1 MEKTLHKVKAYLYEN
16 QLTDDPNDF
25 IARVSSE
32 RSLNVEDIC
41 KSAVTRGGADISA
54 EAMRHG
60 VELFQKEMAYLLSDG
75 YSVNT
80 GYFTATT
87 LIKGTFNSP
96 RETFNPD
103 KHSVLFK
110 FNQGEAMRKELSNIE
125 VQVMGVA
132 ENGSRIAQVTDVKSD
147 TVNDLL
153 TPDRNLRISGY
164 KIKLAGDDASV
175 GVYFHNLDTNTS
187 TKVDASD
194 IVTNNP
200 SELIVV
206 TPALASGEYQ
216 LEIITQYGVSTVLKE
231 TRSAIFEKVLT
242 VV

>member
-87 LIKGTFNSP
+87 LIKGIFNSP
-96 RETFNPD
+96 RETFNAD

-125 VQVMGVA
+125 VQIMGVA
-132 ENGSRIAQVTDVKSD
+132 ENGLRIAQVTDVKSN
-147 TVNDLL
+147 TVNDSL
-153 TPDRNLRISGY
+153 TPGFNLKISGY
-164 KIKLAGDDASV
+164 KIKLAGDDTSV
-175 GVYFHNLDTNTS
+175 GVYFRNIDTDTS
-187 TKVDASD
+187 TQVAASD
-194 IVTNNP
+194 IVINNP
-200 SELIVV
+200 SDLIVV
-206 TPALASGEYQ
+206 IPALPSGEYQ
-216 LEIITQYGVSTVLKE
+216 LEIVTQFTGNALLKE
-231 TRSAIFEKVLT
+231 PRTVSYEKLLKVQ
-242 VV
+242 